1 MKIDNRYLSSSVRAS
16 IKQYKA
22 RRWVW
27 VAGVAR
33 LGWWWLWCGDTG
45 DRVTGHNCHNNT
57 PTLTHRAS
65 AGTWGRTQSVLC
77 LKTKE

>member
-33 LGWWWLWCGDTG
+33 LGWWWLW
-45 DRVTGHNCHNNT
+45 
-57 PTLTHRAS
+57 
-65 AGTWGRTQSVLC
+65 
-77 LKTKE
+77 